1 MTYEAEREVAV
12 KASPETQANESPPQ
26 HSPGYLNYV
35 LPELIVIAVSCF
47 LWYRATGF
55 RQVRGDALGPDFW
68 PQMLCLLMGGTALCR
83 LLWNMYRFRRLHR
96 GEMNAFA
103 ADDDDADDEPISRR
117 RAVTVIALVIAYV
130 PAVIYLGYPIGT
142 TAFLLVFL
150 WLAGKRNVLITAPV
164 SAIGAFI
171 FTYTFQEIVYVA
183 LPTGVGVFD
192 TLTAWFYQLIGIY

>member
-1 MTYEAEREVAV
+1 MTYEAKKQVA
-12 KASPETQANESPPQ
+12 ARTSPETQVDDLPPQ
-26 HSPGYLNYV
+26 RPPGYLSHV

-83 LLWNMYRFRRLHR
+83 LLWNLYRFRRLHR
-96 GEMNAFA
+96 GELNAFA
-103 ADDDDADDEPISRR
+103 ADDEDADDEPISRQ
-117 RAVTVIALVIAYV
+117 RALTVIVLVIAYV
-130 PAVIYLGYPIGT
+130 PVVIYLGYPLGT

-150 WLAGKRNVLITAPV
+150 WLAGKRNLLITVPV
-164 SAIGAFI
+164 SVIGAFI
-171 FTYTFQEIVYVA
+171 FTYTFQQIVYVA

-192 TLTAWFYQLIGIY
+192 TLTVWFYQLIGIY